1 MEPMMARTYRAD
13 IDGLRAVAIGLVVLF
28 HATSRCPGGFVGVDV
43 FFTISGFLIT
53 GLLLDEQRRD
63 HFRLGEFWIRRVRRL
78 LPAAVVMVSATL
90 VAGFWF
96 MLPEHYEDLAKSAI
110 AQQLLVSN
118 VHFMGKS
125 GYFDGSADLMPLLH
139 TWSLAVEEQFYIGY
153 PLLLLLLGRLPRQ
166 LMVAALVAI
175 AGISFGVSDWGVRTH
190 PQATFYLLPTRAW
203 EILIGGLICFA
214 PMPQHRSAW
223 VANLLAGLGLSGI
236 LLPAWLFTAATPFPG
251 RAALLPCLATAMV
264 IYANSLTTTWVGR
277 LLQMRPV
284 VFVGLVSY
292 SLYLWHWPILSFL
305 RYLRCDEPSSTLLR
319 GGAVAVSFILAVV
332 TWKYVEL
339 PFRRKDVLPQ
349 AKGLL
354 VAAVAAIAVVLAS
367 SFAIVAF
374 HGLPRRFDPLA
385 LSFAAAA
392 HDDKSYRRTV
402 TLESLQQGKLPVFGS
417 ADAAVT
423 CLVWGDSHAMSLVPG
438 IDAACKTHGV
448 RGFQVTN
455 HSTAPLLDFV
465 ARERL
470 GLNERAP
477 AFNRA
482 VVDHAVTEHID
493 VVFIIGYWVSY
504 ADRPGFEAALRKTV
518 HELAEAGIHVV
529 LVRDVARFPYDPNM
543 KLSMAVRL
551 GRDVAKV
558 GVADANYR
566 RINNRWNDLF
576 DQLAGDNVSVIDLSP
591 AFVDETGLWRAEQG
605 GVSTYCDHD
614 HLTTAGSLR
623 TQPLFEAFFDGLPA
637 HP

>member
-13 IDGLRAVAIGLVVLF
+13 IDGLRAVAIVLVVLF

-53 GLLLDEQRRD
+53 GLLLHEQSRKE
-63 HFRLGEFWIRRVRRL
+63 FRLADFWVRRVRRL
-78 LPAAVVMVSATL
+78 FPAATVMVVATL
-90 VAGFWF
+90 VAGFF
-96 MLPEHYEDLAKSAI
+96 VMLPDDYADLARSAI

-153 PLLLLLLGRLPRQ
+153 PLLLLLLGRLPRRM
-166 LMVAALVAI
+166 MVAVLLVL

-190 PQATFYLLPTRAW
+190 QQATFYLLPTRAW

-214 PMPQHRSAW
+214 PIPRHRSAW

-236 LLPAWLFTAATPFPG
+236 LLPAWLLNAATPFPG

-305 RYLRCDEPSSTLLR
+305 QYLRCDEPSSALLR
-319 GGAVAVSFILAVV
+319 SGAVAISFILAVV
-332 TWKYVEL
+332 TWRYVEL
-339 PFRRKDVLPQ
+339 PFRSKDVLPQ
-349 AKGLL
+349 SKGLL
-354 VAAVAAIAVVLAS
+354 FAAGAAMAVVLAS
-367 SFAIVAF
+367 ALAIVAF
-374 HGLPRRFDPLA
+374 RGLPRRFDPQA

-392 HDDKSYRRTV
+392 HDDNSYRRTV
-402 TLESLQQGKLPVFGS
+402 RLESLQRGKLPTFGNV
-417 ADAAVT
+417 DGAVT
-423 CLVWGDSHAMSLVPG
+423 CLVWGDSHAMSLIPG
-438 IDAACKTHGV
+438 IDAACKTRGV

-470 GLNERAP
+470 GLNELAP
-477 AFNRA
+477 SFNRA

-518 HELAEAGIHVV
+518 HELAVAGTHVV

-543 KLSMAVRL
+543 KLSVAVQL

-558 GVADANYR
+558 GVPDADYR
-566 RINNRWNDLF
+566 RINKRWNDLF
-576 DQLAGDNVSVIDLSP
+576 DQMAGDNVSVLDLAP
-591 AFVDETGLWRAEQG
+591 VFVDETGLWRAEQG
-605 GVSTYCDHD
+605 GVSTFCDHD

-623 TQPLFEAFFDGLPA
+623 AQPLFEDFFDGVPA
-637 HP
+637 RR